1 MCGILGDR
9 PSVTAG
15 LRMVCETAGGGAAN
29 ACHRVWCVMRGDVH
43 YGHKDYKCHFYAL
56 GRLGEKVVDE
66 CEEKISRLK
75 VKNAR
80 TVRPVLVYD
89 GDLSRRVPADAF
101 FSFIVSSDDL
111 IGRSAAGAVDGV

>member
-1 MCGILGDR
+1 MNGADGDR
-9 PSVTAG
+9 PRVTAL
-15 LRMVCETAGGGAAN
+15 LRTGRVAEGGGAAN
-29 ACHRVWCVMRGDVH
+29 ACQRVWCVMRGDVH
-43 YGHKDYKCHFYAL
+43 YGHKNYKCHFYAL
-56 GRLGEKVVDE
+56 GRIGEKVVDE

-75 VKNAR
+75 VNNTR

-111 IGRSAAGAVDGV
+111 IGRSAAGAVGGV